1 MARFIGRRLIASLP
15 ILFGITALVFLI
27 LHLLPG
33 DPAQIMLF
41 GTNASPDQV
50 RALRGALGLDR
61 PLLVQYGE
69 FLWRLLHADLG
80 ISFITQRRVAEE
92 IAIQFPATA
101 TLAFVTMVFATGIG
115 LLAGTLAAVYR
126 HSWVD
131 GLGTGFSVLGVAIP
145 NFWLSVLLILVFA
158 VRLGWLPALGE
169 GGVRG
174 IILPAASLGW
184 GFSAIIT
191 RLCRSSLIEV
201 LTQPYIAAAYAKGM
215 RASGVV
221 VRHALKNALI
231 PVVTLLGLQ
240 LGNLLSGA
248 VVVETIFGRQGI
260 GALAVRAILAKDFP
274 MIQGVVLVVALV
286 YVLVNLLVDVTYAAL
301 DPRVHYG

>member
-1 MARFIGRRLIASLP
+1 MGLFIGRRLIGSLP

-27 LHLLPG
+27 LHLIPG

-41 GTNASPDQV
+41 GTNATPEQV
-50 RALRGALGLDR
+50 VHLRQALGLDR

-69 FLWRLLHADLG
+69 FVWRLLHGDLG
-80 ISFITQRRVAEE
+80 LSFITQRRVSEE

-101 TLAFVTMVFATGIG
+101 TLALVTMVIAAGIG
-115 LLAGTLAAVYR
+115 LGAGVLGALYR
-126 HSWVD
+126 DGWVD
-131 GLGTGFSVLGVAIP
+131 MLGTGFSVLGVAVP

-158 VRLGWLPALGE
+158 VRLGW
-169 GGVRG
+169 
-174 IILPAASLGW
+174 

-191 RLCRSSLIEV
+191 RLCRASLIEV
-201 LTQPYIAAAYAKGM
+201 LAQPYVSTAYAKGL
-215 RASGVV
+215 RARVV
-221 VRHALKNALI
+221 VLRHALKNALI

-260 GALAVRAILAKDFP
+260 GSLAVRAIQAKDFP
-274 MIQGVVLVVALV
+274 TIQGVVLVVAIA
-286 YVLVNLLVDVTYAAL
+286 YVLVNLLVDVAYAAL

>member
-1 MARFIGRRLIASLP
+1 MGLFIGRRLIGSLP

-27 LHLLPG
+27 LHLIPG

-41 GTNASPDQV
+41 GTNATPEQV
-50 RALRGALGLDR
+50 AHLRQALGLDR

-69 FLWRLLHADLG
+69 FVWRLLHGDLG
-80 ISFITQRRVAEE
+80 LSFITQRRVSEE

-101 TLAFVTMVFATGIG
+101 TLALVTMVIAAGIG
-115 LLAGTLAAVYR
+115 LGAGVLGAVYR
-126 HSWVD
+126 DGWVD
-131 GLGTGFSVLGVAIP
+131 MLGTGFSVLGVAVP

-191 RLCRSSLIEV
+191 RLCRASLIEV
-201 LTQPYIAAAYAKGM
+201 LAQPYVSTAYAKGL
-215 RASGVV
+215 RARVV
-221 VRHALKNALI
+221 VLRHALKNALI

-260 GALAVRAILAKDFP
+260 GSLAVRAIQAKDFP
-274 MIQGVVLVVALV
+274 TIQGVVLVVAIA
-286 YVLVNLLVDVTYAAL
+286 YVLVNLLVDVAYAAL